1 MIRRLS
7 RTGSVLALLAL
18 VACGDKKPPKTAPP
32 DAGTSATT
40 KESPASGTAAD
51 TASGSAAATT
61 TGSTLGA
68 RKGEKAVKN
77 ALGNTTD
84 AEVLA
89 WMNRPYDAASYR
101 VAEALGAD
109 AKLVDRVR
117 DLTRMVAAREY
128 ADAEQAIGFLEKD
141 FPKAGA
147 ASFGRVLLG
156 HARMA
161 ENADF
166 DGEDA
171 WKVSVSQARAGLE
184 AALKA
189 PGNDAFEEL
198 LLASVLGMEALQSA
212 RHETWT
218 DALARSRDAAAHV
231 DRARAKAPALT
242 DLGYFDGVSLVV
254 QSVAVTRGGVTGAD
268 RTDEGVVKLTAAER
282 AGNLVGPA
290 ASLALARAHL
300 DRKDPR
306 AALDRALFLRQS
318 FPQNV
323 ANNLVLAQA
332 YLDLG
337 QPGDALRTCKEVLA
351 TAPDNRLVHLLRGTA
366 LLRQGQFDEADEA
379 LARFVAFPQVTNAQR
394 GLAMTRQARVL
405 VRRGKEKKAIEQLE
419 ATIAATDSPEAK
431 ALLARMR
438 EGKGEGEEK

>member
-1 MIRRLS
+1 MIGSFS
-7 RTGSVLALLAL
+7 RPVSLLALLAL
-18 VACGDKKPPKTAPP
+18 VACGDKKPPKTAPTE
-32 DAGTSATT
+32 AASATT
-40 KESPASGTAAD
+40 P
-51 TASGSAAATT
+51 GSAPTGAAAEPTNGAPAATT
-61 TGSTLGA
+61 GGTLGA

-101 VAEALGAD
+101 VAEALAAD

-128 ADAEQAIGFLEKD
+128 PDAEQAIGFLEKD

-147 ASFGRVLLG
+147 AGFGRVLLG

-171 WKVSVSQARAGLE
+171 WRVSVGQARTGLE
-184 AALKA
+184 AALKT

-198 LLASVLGMEALQSA
+198 LLASVVGMEALQSA

-231 DRARAKAPALT
+231 ERARAKAPALT

-254 QSVAVTRGGVTGAD
+254 QSVAVTRGGITGAD

-351 TAPDNRLVHLLRGTA
+351 TSPDNRLVHLLRGTA

-379 LARFVAFPQVTNAQR
+379 LARFVAFPQVTTAQK

-405 VRRGKEKKAIEQLE
+405 VRRGKEKKAIDHLE
-419 ATIAATDSPEAK
+419 ATITATDSPEAK
-431 ALLARMR
+431 ALLARLR
-438 EGKGEGEEK
+438 DGKGEGDEK